1 MSARSPEVGRTAG
14 DGPGN
19 RGVVVVVTCRSGR
32 VFPRFPRAS
41 PVPPGT
47 SPGYLPVCFPR
58 VVADLILSS
67 GTGPTH
73 CRIPAIFTLC

>member
-1 MSARSPEVGRTAG
+1 MSAPSAGPRAVGRFAG

-19 RGVVVVVTCRSGR
+19 RGVVIVVTYRSGR

-47 SPGYLPVCFPR
+47 SPGYLPR